1 MPVCCSLSHSLYL
14 ALFFPR
20 FLFFPLFISARTVH
34 EDSAETG
41 GWGVLDKRHEE
52 GKRVL
57 GQRETDRGGWEK
69 GGKRE
74 KECKQGGDER
84 AVDVDLGKT
93 QEEEA
98 EKGED

>member
-1 MPVCCSLSHSLYL
+1 M
-14 ALFFPR
+14 
-20 FLFFPLFISARTVH
+20 H

-41 GWGVLDKRHEE
+41 GEGGGVLDKRHEE

-57 GQRETDRGGWEK
+57 GE
-69 GGKRE
+69 RE
-74 KECKQGGDER
+74 KLTEGAGEKEEKEKRSARGDGR
-84 AVDVDLGKT
+84 AMDADLRKT

>member
-57 GQRETDRGGWEK
+57 GQREKLTEGA
-69 GGKRE
+69 GKKEE
-74 KECKQGGDER
+74 KEKR
-84 AVDVDLGKT
+84 SASK
-93 QEEEA
+93 EET
-98 EKGED
+98 GEQWM